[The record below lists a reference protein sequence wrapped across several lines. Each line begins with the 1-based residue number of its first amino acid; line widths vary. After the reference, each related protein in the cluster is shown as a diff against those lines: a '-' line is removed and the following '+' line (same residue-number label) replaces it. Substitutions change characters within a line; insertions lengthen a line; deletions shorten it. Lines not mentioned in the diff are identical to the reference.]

1 MLSSLRCTLLDTKQ
15 GVFQEFFEFSELL
28 RRPDKKGTVPI
39 RVVKHRLRGGV
50 SDNVDV
56 VNLDNGQLSLTV
68 LPTRGMGIWNV
79 RCGDVELKWDSPV
92 SGPVHPFWVPIN
104 DPGGLGWLEGFDE
117 WLVRC
122 GLESN
127 GSPEFLANGTLQYPL
142 HGRIANLPA
151 HYLELSVNRETGEI
165 TLSGKVL
172 EAKLFFKKLELHSSL
187 TTYAG
192 SSQFVIRDTITN
204 LSAEPGELELLYHIN
219 TGQPFAAPG
228 SRVVVPFERMAPR
241 TEAAVQNLPEW
252 DQLGPETPGS
262 EEVVFFFEPGA
273 DSNGWCKTLLINA
286 TKNRGLVLAFN
297 RNAFPY
303 FSFWKSR
310 LANTDGYVCGLEPS
324 VNFPNNRSFE
334 KKHNRVIDLKP
345 GESRTFELRFE
356 ILCNENDVQKT
367 EQEIRNIKS
376 ANKIEPKPKKEWTP

>member
-1 MLSSLRCTLLDTKQ
+1 MSQQQWTLIDVKQ

-28 RRPDKKGTVPI
+28 KQHNENYKVPI
-39 RVVKHRLRGGV
+39 HISKHRLHGGI

-56 VNLDNGQLSLTV
+56 VNLNNGRISLEI
-68 LPTRGMGIWNV
+68 LPTRGMGIWKAQ
-79 RCGDVELKWDSPV
+79 CGDVELKWDSPV
-92 SGPVHPFWVPIN
+92 LGPVHPSWVPIH
-104 DPGGLGWLEGFDE
+104 DPNGLGWLEGFDE

-127 GSPEFLANGTLQYPL
+127 GSPEFDTNGTLRYPL

-151 HYLELSVNRETGEI
+151 HHLSLSVNRETGEI
-165 TLSGKVL
+165 TLAGKII
-172 EAKLFFKKLELHSSL
+172 ESKLFFKKLELQSSL

-192 SSQFVIRDTITN
+192 STKFVVRDTVTN
-204 LSAEPGELELLYHIN
+204 LSAEPSEFELLYHIN
-219 TGQPFAAPG
+219 TGQPFALPG

-241 TEAAVQNLPEW
+241 TETAVQNLSEW
-252 DQLGPETPGS
+252 DKLGNETPGS

-273 DSNGWCKTLLINA
+273 DQNGYCKTLLINSHE
-286 TKNRGLVLAFN
+286 NRGLVLGFN
-297 RNAFPY
+297 RNSFPY

-334 KKHNRVIDLKP
+334 KEQGRVVALKP
-345 GESRTFELRFE
+345 GESRTFELYFE
-356 ILCNENDVQKT
+356 ILCNTESVQKT
-367 EQEIRNIKS
+367 EQEIRNFKT
-376 ANKIEPKPKKEWTP
+376 ANVIEPKPKKEWTP